1 MDMRNAAICSGVMH
15 GAIMVVLAFG
25 LPSFVKPYDATVI
38 PVDVI
43 SAEDL
48 ELPEEAPEP
57 PPEPPPEPLAEEQ
70 APEPEPRRQQASLEP
85 PPPAPPA
92 PRLEPEPLP
101 EPAEA
106 EPEPEP
112 LVPPPEAKPEPKPE
126 PEIAALPQ
134 PPVPKRRPVVKMAA
148 PKPKA
153 KPKRDQLTSI
163 LRNVEKLKDQPR
175 PAPEK
180 KVAKAPKQG
189 EGAPRVSVFERNEL
203 IQEIQR
209 QVRGCW
215 RLDPGAL
222 EAEDMVVE
230 IHVTLNPDGS
240 VRQARIVDVVRMVQD
255 AYFRSAA
262 ENARR
267 AINKCSPFK
276 LPHGKYS
283 VWRELTL
290 RFNPREMFGT

>member
-1 MDMRNAAICSGVMH
+1 MMH
-15 GAIMVVLAFG
+15 GAILVVLVLG
-25 LPSFVKPYDATVI
+25 LPSFVTPLNETIVPI
-38 PVDVI
+38 DVV

-48 ELPEEAPEP
+48 EEQVAKKEPEP
-57 PPEPPPEPLAEEQ
+57 PPEPQAEEK
-70 APEPEPRRQQASLEP
+70 APEPEPPQQQAKLA

-92 PRLEPEPLP
+92 PQLRPEPEPEPLP
-101 EPAEA
+101 EPEPPEAKA

-112 LVPPPEAKPEPKPE
+112 APPPPEAKPEEPKPE
-126 PEIAALPQ
+126 AASP

-153 KPKRDQLTSI
+153 KPKPDQLTSI

-175 PAPEK
+175 PVPED

-189 EGAPRVSVFERNEL
+189 EARPRVSVFEKNEL

-240 VRQARIVDVVRMVQD
+240 VRQANIVDVVRMVQD

-267 AINKCSPFK
+267 AINKCSPFE
-276 LPHGKYS
+276 LPMRKYD